1 MYPAKPQF
9 MQGGRNCLLKYD
21 EKKLRS
27 EQDFISRET
36 EKHTQDS
43 KNTYQK
49 APDISQFPSRNLM
62 LNQLKF
68 QKQLNRNTAFLDH
81 IMAEVDFVMTS
92 MTSVFHH
99 PSMRTRTGTARFL
112 R

>member
-1 MYPAKPQF
+1 

-81 IMAEVDFVMTS
+81 KMAELHLEEVDFV

-99 PSMRTRTGTARFL
+99 PSMHTRTGTARFL